1 MKMSCHCMKLETVV
15 KRNHEIDAS
24 DLDGEK
30 VMMDL
35 EKGHYFML
43 NGVGSD
49 IWDLIENPISIKMI
63 IEELMKQYEVGYEEC
78 EKEVKDFLH
87 NLHHANLVMIHA

>member
-1 MKMSCHCMKLETVV
+1 M
-15 KRNHEIDAS
+15 IDLNS
-24 DLDGEK
+24 IVSHREDIDTTDLDGEK

-63 IEELMKQYEVGYEEC
+63 IEELMKQYEVSYGEC

-87 NLHHANLVMIHA
+87 NMHHANLVMIHA